1 MDGRH
6 FKILT
11 FACLCLGPV
20 AVSQV
25 WSQEPGGPVF
35 RPGKAGGPLVMPR
48 GEGGQG
54 GRFAGEEARRRMEQL
69 PPDERETFKRN
80 LETWRGL
87 PPEERTALRNMA
99 HEHMH
104 AEIDKAV
111 QDSGLRLNEDQ
122 RELFS
127 LRYTQERR
135 KLERDLQSQAAAE
148 RARRMPEI
156 VARLRHEFGG
166 AGAAPAA
173 AKPSVAGPAEARP
186 EVSAVPIA
194 SPAATGR

>member
-6 FKILT
+6 LKILT
-11 FACLCLGPV
+11 FACLCLVPV
-20 AVSQV
+20 AASHVRA
-25 WSQEPGGPVF
+25 QEPGGPVF
-35 RPGKAGGPLVMPR
+35 RPGKAAGPLMMPR
-48 GEGGQG
+48 GEGAPV
-54 GRFAGEEARRRMEQL
+54 RFGGEEARRRMEQL
-69 PPDERETFKRN
+69 PPEERETFKRN

-87 PPEERTALRNMA
+87 PPDERAALRNIA

-104 AEIDKAV
+104 AEIDKAM

-135 KLERDLQSQAAAE
+135 KLERDLQSQAATE

-156 VARLRHEFGG
+156 VARLRREFGG
-166 AGAAPAA
+166 PAAAPAA
-173 AKPSVAGPAEARP
+173 VKPATGGPAEARP
-186 EVSAVPIA
+186 EVSAAPMT
-194 SPAATGR
+194 SPAAPGR